1 MDEISVFTGPE
12 VSFTYP
18 YNENYQN
25 EEMST
30 YPYALTYSY
39 QDPSAY
45 PHVVTDPNVDPSA
58 FTTCTHHAKGSKEI
72 SPSGTHVT
80 TLFPLS
86 CDCGMIRF
94 KMGLLPE
101 NGQLYRDYCCPPIK
115 ENNSHDDKQ
124 VDIAREDSSIV
135 IEKTRIHPG
144 RFMKTHYGYCESVE
158 PDDTTE
164 NPAETTPEGT
174 TEKSGQQSHTGHCC
188 APGEINISPE
198 NQAETT
204 SVVTREIAEQ
214 FHTGHCCPPGEI
226 NIFPEHAVEI
236 TSEFANEGPGELH
249 SGDCCQPVEINVVNR
264 SPMAITWQADKE
276 SSGQF
281 HYQPVEISVAETPV
295 QITPGFANEMSRYFH
310 TGHCCPPGE
319 INIFPDNPVEI
330 TSDDTNEKSIQLHTG
345 DCCPP
350 IEINVDSKRP
360 VEITWQAKKESPRQS
375 HTDNWGPPVEISVA
389 ETSMHTTPQPTNER
403 PGELHSGHCCE
414 PVEITFTTDSPTE
427 ITSHTPASNLRET
440 DQQQQNGKETS
451 LPHLVSKRKQCLKS

>member
-1 MDEISVFTGPE
+1 MNEISVFTGPE

-18 YNENYQN
+18 YDENYPN

-30 YPYALTYSY
+30 YPYELTYSY
-39 QDPSAY
+39 QDPSTY
-45 PHVVTDPNVDPSA
+45 PSAVTDPNVEPSA
-58 FTTCTHHAKGSKEI
+58 LTTCTHHAKGSREI
-72 SPSGTHVT
+72 SPSGTRVT
-80 TLFPLS
+80 TLFPLG
-86 CDCGMIRF
+86 CDCGMIPF

-101 NGQLYRDYCCPPIK
+101 NGQIYRGYCCPSIN
-115 ENNSHDDKQ
+115 ENNSHDEKQ
-124 VDIAREDSSIV
+124 VDIDREDSSIV

-164 NPAETTPEGT
+164 NPAETTLEGT
-174 TEKSGQQSHTGHCC
+174 TEKSGQQS
-188 APGEINISPE
+188 N
-198 NQAETT
+198 
-204 SVVTREIAEQ
+204 
-214 FHTGHCCPPGEI
+214 TGHCCPPGEI
-226 NIFPEHAVEI
+226 SIFPEHAVEM

-249 SGDCCQPVEINVVNR
+249 SGDCCQPVEISVVNR

-281 HYQPVEISVAETPV
+281 HYRPVEISVAETPA
-295 QITPGFANEMSRYFH
+295 QITPGFANEMPRHFH

-319 INIFPDNPVEI
+319 INIFPENPVEI

-345 DCCPP
+345 DYCPP

-360 VEITWQAKKESPRQS
+360 VEITWQAK
-375 HTDNWGPPVEISVA
+375 NWRPPVEIGVA
-389 ETSMHTTPQPTNER
+389 ETPMHTTPQPANER

-414 PVEITFTTDSPTE
+414 HVEIKFTTDSPTE
-427 ITSHTPASNLRET
+427 ITSHTPASNVRET
-440 DQQQQNGKETS
+440 DQQQQNGKETP